1 MKAVA
6 RECQETQTETTEET
20 PMFTVPLKDLVID
33 EGAACRLEAG
43 CFGVPTPTITWYK
56 DGIPVASNSDYV
68 AEQKQ
73 SGDCSLSIDESLRED
88 SAMWT
93 CRASNSVGFSES
105 HARLT
110 VREVPRP
117 QQEHKPAFYVP
128 LSNTTCNEKDNT
140 MLECVIIGCPEPE
153 VIWYQEDTPVREGPN
168 CRLEFEGDACRLL
181 LTNVELHQAG
191 DYRVRAIN
199 HCGEVSSSCTLNVKE
214 SSSKKREE
222 VPPKFNKPLQG
233 CAVEEGQKIQLE
245 GTFIGFPEPQVS
257 WWKGSQQVITAGRVQ
272 VEVTIGKTSL
282 TIMEANEEDA
292 DRYTCQ
298 LENTCGTIESATDVM
313 VRKKGPR
320 LAQESAS
327 LRTLASHRRVHRP
340 LPDLLPFP
348 FKPDPVVQR
357 PRRNNSKVPK
367 PSKFRIGE
375 MYHSDYESDLEGRI
389 PIVWRPS
396 QSDSEEVEESFR

>member
-73 SGDCSLSIDESLRED
+73 SGACSLSIDESLRED

-128 LSNTTCNEKDNT
+128 LSNTTCTEKDNT
-140 MLECVIIGCPEPE
+140 MIECVIIGCPELE

-199 HCGEVSSSCTLNVKE
+199 HCGEVSSSCTLNVKK